1 MANKKITDLTELT
14 AAANDDYLE
23 IVDTSANTSK
33 KISHE
38 NLIASHDHDGTY
50 IPLTNFVESTPTVTA
65 SSGTFTTVS
74 CYARY
79 LTIGKMRFYSG
90 TVYIANAGSATGTLR
105 VPIPTGTPAIMGGGK
120 WVGSGFVGTNKSCF
134 VTLLPTETYLEILSY
149 DGATAIA
156 SGVSVAFSI
165 TYEIS

>member
-14 AAANDDYLE
+14 AVASDDYLE

-33 KISHE
+33 KISRE
-38 NLIASHDHDGTY
+38 NLTGM
-50 IPLTNFVESTPTVTA
+50 PLSFVESTPTVTA

-74 CYARY
+74 SYGRY

-105 VPIPTGTPAIMGGGK
+105 VPIPTGTAASMGGAR
-120 WVGSGFVGTNKSCF
+120 WVGSGFVSTSKSCF

-156 SGVSVAFSI
+156 SGASIAFSI